1 MDWSFDLLTGPER
14 ALFRRTSVFVDGF
27 DLEAAEGVCALNDI
41 PDWDIADLL
50 ASLVDKSLVVAEP
63 DNDDVRYRL
72 QETLREYAFYR
83 LAEAGASGG
92 GSNEADQVA
101 GAHAAYYMAFAEV
114 AAPHLEGRSYR
125 HWFRRLDAENL
136 NLRAAFTHALAT
148 PGGTDRVLA
157 LFWSLRRHWRDARQ
171 PAQSLALIEQ
181 ALAEVGSDDEP
192 ARRARALYCKAVLL
206 GSLDRRLE
214 LAAISEAL
222 DLARE
227 AGSQELEAEVLS
239 RYSRS
244 LSDNGSDQVAIET
257 GAEAVALARQ
267 MGDPVLLGSVLLHYG
282 SVLDQ
287 AGDASAEGVYLEAL
301 ALVEHSGDNQ
311 SEWSLHN
318 NYALVLIDQGHLAD
332 ARHHL
337 EAALMLLGEGLNS
350 RTMTLYNNL
359 GWVLLQEGD
368 PVRSAAYQSDVLRA
382 ARLDGMTWMLPY
394 SVLGLACSATQL
406 GVGDRAAVLHGGAAS
421 LLSASSD
428 QWEILEGKI
437 REQDI
442 TILSKRLGGDFER
455 LYAEG
460 LTMRHDE
467 IIKLALSGA

>member
-350 RTMTLYNNL
+350 NDDFVQQPWL
-359 GWVLLQEGD
+359 GTPPGGRSSAVCRI
-368 PVRSAAYQSDVLRA
+368 PVRCTS
-382 ARLDGMTWMLPY
+382 
-394 SVLGLACSATQL
+394 
-406 GVGDRAAVLHGGAAS
+406 GGS
-421 LLSASSD
+421 T
-428 QWEILEGKI
+428 
-437 REQDI
+437 R
-442 TILSKRLGGDFER
+442 
-455 LYAEG
+455 
-460 LTMRHDE
+460 RHDLDAPILCLGPSLQCDTTWRGGPCRRASRWGGFPAFRE
-467 IIKLALSGA
+467 FRPMGDSRGEDQGTRHHNPEQAPWWRL